1 MPTGG
6 MPPPTL
12 RQLLVVLLLLAF
24 VIGIPV
30 GLVIWLAV
38 TVMEWLR

>member
-6 MPPPTL
+6 MPPPSV
-12 RQLLVVLLLLAF
+12 RQLLVVLLLLAG
-24 VIGIPV
+24 VVGIPLAV
-30 GLVIWLAV
+30 LGWLIV

>member
-1 MPTGG
+1 MMRAFQRGV
-6 MPPPTL
+6 
-12 RQLLVVLLLLAF
+12 VVLLLLAG
-24 VIGIPV
+24 VIGVPV